1 MAAAREDWIDV
12 DYDTDDEEDD
22 EDDAVEDADV
32 RRVPAARTARDEHV
46 ERDDAPRWAA
56 PRTPPPPVP
65 EDLELVDDTDD
76 DPAFHDLDGERS
88 YGYRRAAGA

>member
-1 MAAAREDWIDV
+1 
-12 DYDTDDEEDD
+12 
-22 EDDAVEDADV
+22 
-32 RRVPAARTARDEHV
+32 
-46 ERDDAPRWAA
+46 
-56 PRTPPPPVP
+56 VP